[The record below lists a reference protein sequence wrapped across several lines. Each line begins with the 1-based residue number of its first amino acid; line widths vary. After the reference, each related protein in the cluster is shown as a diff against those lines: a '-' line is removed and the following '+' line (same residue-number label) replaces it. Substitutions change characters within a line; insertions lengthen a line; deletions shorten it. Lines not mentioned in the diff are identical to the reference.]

1 MTTTLFSQRAAK
13 RARVEEKSAE
23 WSPQRLT
30 RDQRGPRLG
39 TKKDDGCQRACM
51 LAVVA
56 NDAPIVIHYLKS
68 ETWLYAFHCGASL
81 LATALKHNSIDVVAA
96 LLEYD
101 VRFDR
106 TTPAVLEA
114 AARLPGDAVL
124 ALLFEHCPDYVACW
138 LRMPVNGV
146 AAARQQGREYFG
158 RWLRQRLA
166 VASALPTPDAS
177 RRPSF

>member
-13 RARVEEKSAE
+13 RARIEENSTE

-30 RDQRGPRLG
+30 RDQRGPWLG
-39 TKKDDGCQRACM
+39 AKKSDACARACM
-51 LAVVA
+51 QAVIA
-56 NDAPIVIHYLKS
+56 NDVPIVIHYLNS

-81 LATALKHNSIDVVAA
+81 LAAALDHNSIDVVAA
-96 LLEYD
+96 LLKYD

-124 ALLFEHCPDYVACW
+124 ILLAKHCPEYVAHWLYTSTADVALARTKDRGHFGHW
-138 LRMPVNGV
+138 LR
-146 AAARQQGREYFG
+146 RQ
-158 RWLRQRLA
+158 LA
-166 VASALPTPDAS
+166 LASPPT
-177 RRPSF
+177 